1 MIDINKDIETNI
13 DALNVVARTILG
25 DATAGVSTGNGSTI
39 HLVDESDSAQV
50 VANSI
55 LDNWSTLSVT
65 ADNTNID
72 EGAGDVTITCVDVSI
87 ADDTDIGYVVLLDDE
102 LYDAGTDTVAGGS
115 ASLIL
120 SQPVNGVYKVYMYRL
135 VDNYLSGYVIIT
147 VNEVV

>member
-1 MIDINKDIETNI
+1 MLDINKDIVTSI
-13 DALNVVARTILG
+13 DALNVITRAILG

-39 HLVDESDSAQV
+39 HLVDESESAQA

-55 LDNWSTLSVT
+55 LDNWSALPVT
-65 ADNTNID
+65 ADSTTID

-87 ADDTDIGYVVLLDDE
+87 ANDTDIGYVVLLDE
-102 LYDAGTDTVAGGS
+102 GLYDAGTDTVTGGS

-135 VDNYLSGYVIIT
+135 VDNYLSGYAIIT
-147 VNEVV
+147 VNEVL

>member
-55 LDNWSTLSVT
+55 LDNWSTLPVT
-65 ADNTNID
+65 ADSTTID
-72 EGAGDVTITCVDVSI
+72 EGADATITCVDVSI
-87 ADDTDIGYVVLLDDE
+87 ANDTDIGYVVLLDEE
-102 LYDAGTDTVAGGS
+102 LYDAGTDTVTGGT

-135 VDNYLSGYVIIT
+135 VDNYSSGYVIIT